1 MMESENINVLN
12 KIYDI
17 LNDEFK
23 KKNVE
28 IYKREF
34 NRAIFYGDVFSYD
47 ERYLSYKINHIATI
61 SKTDID
67 SIIYA
72 FNSQCRLSEKQYFGE
87 LFKKINKEE
96 LDGFKASCKA
106 RLINA
111 CYCDIVDLNNFSLEE
126 IIVILLCYYIEQI
139 REPIEIEEK
148 IICEGRDKEFERME
162 ESISN
167 KNFAIVCGY
176 TKTGKTEFVE
186 KYLQD
191 NDYMMLYYDYSCNDY
206 NSYDKIINNIL
217 KDNYV
222 VEFLKSIGRISELDF
237 SKRIKLLKESNQACK
252 KAIVIDNFRDS
263 ICGENNEANKYF
275 KLSEEHDVVFILIND
290 VADDQWQK
298 EIYLSHFISVESL
311 ERIFYSINTERKDID
326 IANLVSRI
334 ARNVNGH
341 PCYMREIAEYYKFQ
355 CLKNN
360 DTAFKALKE
369 VDEMLNSV
377 INKLSL
383 DTKYRS
389 SHDNSQ
395 INFSGHLKKIYDGV
409 LGNCNKQFLLLI
421 TFLNKLVI
429 DVGYV
434 MDWTGVKMEMV
445 NKFLDIGWLRVYKS
459 DEYPNRQL
467 IYVNFPSSILSIYF
481 SGVKI
486 NEKWVS
492 DAICSFMD
500 TISHKL
506 NFEAMAFIKK
516 EAFYSIIKTVHDFCK
531 LQFDEMIKMRNKAKN
546 RQKVYRIKEKVKNSF
561 LIFHIN
567 SIRYCYKM
575 NMVNEGIALI
585 DTTDKYYAELNFR
598 NHDFFINRIQEFE
611 QKYDMLYERWRV
623 HFSTYCSGKLE
634 TFSKSELVI
643 YQLFLKDWI
652 ECVWKNVVFQCLD
665 VLMGRP
671 FQQGLYV
678 QIIIASILLYREI
691 MTYIQK
697 SKALS
702 AEFEELNKQYDVLY
716 ELLYISMSKF
726 DNTDLICIKDE
737 LKIPLLYINKKL
749 CQQYVLS
756 IDDINPY
763 TFCFFARAASI
774 ILIWLR
780 KPADYITKS
789 YFQNLL
795 HNIIHGY
802 YSKFIMIESYIY
814 PAISQEIRTEMRN
827 ISESGLMIKDFYST
841 ED

>member
-1 MMESENINVLN
+1 
-12 KIYDI
+12 
-17 LNDEFK
+17 
-23 KKNVE
+23 
-28 IYKREF
+28 
-34 NRAIFYGDVFSYD
+34 
-47 ERYLSYKINHIATI
+47 
-61 SKTDID
+61 
-67 SIIYA
+67 
-72 FNSQCRLSEKQYFGE
+72 
-87 LFKKINKEE
+87 
-96 LDGFKASCKA
+96 
-106 RLINA
+106 
-111 CYCDIVDLNNFSLEE
+111 
-126 IIVILLCYYIEQI
+126 
-139 REPIEIEEK
+139 
-148 IICEGRDKEFERME
+148 
-162 ESISN
+162 
-167 KNFAIVCGY
+167 
-176 TKTGKTEFVE
+176 
-186 KYLQD
+186 
-191 NDYMMLYYDYSCNDY
+191 
-206 NSYDKIINNIL
+206 
-217 KDNYV
+217 
-222 VEFLKSIGRISELDF
+222 
-237 SKRIKLLKESNQACK
+237 
-252 KAIVIDNFRDS
+252 
-263 ICGENNEANKYF
+263 
-275 KLSEEHDVVFILIND
+275 
-290 VADDQWQK
+290 
-298 EIYLSHFISVESL
+298 
-311 ERIFYSINTERKDID
+311 
-326 IANLVSRI
+326 
-334 ARNVNGH
+334 
-341 PCYMREIAEYYKFQ
+341 
-355 CLKNN
+355 
-360 DTAFKALKE
+360 
-369 VDEMLNSV
+369 
-377 INKLSL
+377 
-383 DTKYRS
+383 
-389 SHDNSQ
+389 
-395 INFSGHLKKIYDGV
+395 
-409 LGNCNKQFLLLI
+409 
-421 TFLNKLVI
+421 
-429 DVGYV
+429 
-434 MDWTGVKMEMV
+434 
-445 NKFLDIGWLRVYKS
+445 
-459 DEYPNRQL
+459 
-467 IYVNFPSSILSIYF
+467 
-481 SGVKI
+481 
-486 NEKWVS
+486 
-492 DAICSFMD
+492 
-500 TISHKL
+500 
-506 NFEAMAFIKK
+506 
-516 EAFYSIIKTVHDFCK
+516 
-531 LQFDEMIKMRNKAKN
+531 
-546 RQKVYRIKEKVKNSF
+546 
-561 LIFHIN
+561 
-567 SIRYCYKM
+567 
-575 NMVNEGIALI
+575 MVNEGIALI